1 MLYVKKKKNK
11 TFLQVVIFNVENPMA
26 SLLDNI
32 DISGYHLLSTDSM
45 AGNVLSIL
53 HTLSH
58 LVLKA
63 DV

>member
-1 MLYVKKKKNK
+1 MLYVKKKTQ

>member
-1 MLYVKKKKNK
+1 
-11 TFLQVVIFNVENPMA
+11 MA
-26 SLLDNI
+26 SLLDNT

-58 LVLKA
+58 LVLKT

>member
-1 MLYVKKKKNK
+1 MLYIKKKKQNFF
-11 TFLQVVIFNVENPMA
+11 T
-26 SLLDNI
+26 SGNI
-32 DISGYHLLSTDSM
+32 ISGYHLLSTDSM